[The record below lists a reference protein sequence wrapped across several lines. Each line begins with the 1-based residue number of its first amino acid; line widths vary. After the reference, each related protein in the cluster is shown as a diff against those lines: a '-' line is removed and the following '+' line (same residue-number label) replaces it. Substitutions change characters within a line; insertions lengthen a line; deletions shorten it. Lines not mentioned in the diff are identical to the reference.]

1 MEEGDP
7 IQLAISNLAWP
18 VEADAAVSGVLK
30 RCGVRGVEL
39 APTKVWPKPLE
50 VSESAVREYRSRWEQ
65 HGLRV
70 VALQAIL
77 FGRPD
82 LTVFESDET
91 RAETQAYLAGM
102 CRLAGWLGA
111 EVLVFGSPKNRL
123 VGAMPPAVAESVASE
138 FFRRVGEFAAKYGTA
153 VCIEPNPVEYG
164 CDFVTRAI
172 DGVRLVERVNHPGFD
187 LHLDAGGM
195 TLSGDPPELLTRH
208 GRMLRHFHISEP
220 HLQPIGRAHV
230 DHASLAPAL
239 RAGGYERW
247 VSIEMKPVLDA
258 APEEAVEGA
267 VRLAQELYQLN

>member
-7 IQLAISNLAWP
+7 IRLAISNLAWP
-18 VEADAAVSGVLK
+18 VEADAAVAGVLK
-30 RCGVRGVEL
+30 RCGGGGVEL

-50 VSESAVREYRSRWEQ
+50 VSETAAREYRGWWEQ

-82 LTVFESDET
+82 LTLFESDEK

-123 VGAMPPAVAESVASE
+123 IGAMPPAVTGSVAGE
-138 FFRRVGEFAAKYGTA
+138 FFRRVGEAAAKCGTA

-164 CDFVTRAI
+164 CDFITCSAE
-172 DGVRLVERVNHPGFD
+172 GVRLVERVNHPGFG

-195 TLSGDPPELLTRH
+195 TLSNDPSELLTRQ

-220 HLQPIGRAHV
+220 HLQPIGRARV
-230 DHASLAPAL
+230 DHAGLAAAL

-247 VSIEMKPVLDA
+247 VSIEMKPVPDM
-258 APEEAVEGA
+258 APEEAVESA
-267 VRLAQELYQLN
+267 VRLAQELYQLD